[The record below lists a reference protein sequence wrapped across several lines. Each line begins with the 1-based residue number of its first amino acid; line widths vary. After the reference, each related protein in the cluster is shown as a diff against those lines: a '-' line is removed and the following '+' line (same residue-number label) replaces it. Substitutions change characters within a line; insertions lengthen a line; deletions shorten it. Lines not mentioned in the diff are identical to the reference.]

1 MENNKLYAAAY
12 VKEINVEERT
22 ITAWASKGTLDRDTE
37 IIRGKGWDTE
47 DFQRHPVIL
56 VNHKRHEL
64 WVGKALWTK
73 KSKEGLLFKA
83 QFATTEAAQ
92 EAFQLIKD
100 TDMAAFSV
108 GFEVKEFKDMTVS
121 ELEDFE
127 KELLPKGIK
136 STDRVR
142 VYTKVKLLEISMVS
156 LPANPTALLLAA
168 QEGRIKTKSL
178 IDDVDVEEIVP
189 TIDKS
194 FDGITSEKVADR
206 MCELVDAGV
215 CLSNPEGFEHQET
228 KAAIMTDEQFTDYV
242 DELVTLKEAVE
253 KELAEEQ
260 EPTEPMITVKLK
272 DDKILVDKNAIAQ
285 AVKEKLDILKAEI
298 KESTDR
304 EMKKVLGKVV

>member
-37 IIRGKGWDTE
+37 IIRGKGWNTE
-47 DFQRHPVIL
+47 DFQGHPVIL

-83 QFATTEAAQ
+83 QFATTEAGK

-100 TDMAAFSV
+100 TEIAAFSV
-108 GFEVKEFKDMTVS
+108 GFEVLEFKDMTVS

-127 KELLPKGIK
+127 RESLPKDIK
-136 STDRVR
+136 STDKVR
-142 VYTKVKLLEISMVS
+142 VYTKVKLLEISLVS

-178 IDDVDVEEIVP
+178 IEDVDVEEIEP
-189 TIDKS
+189 TTAD
-194 FDGITSEKVADR
+194 DEITPEKMAER
-206 MCELVDAGV
+206 MLTLVDADV
-215 CLSNPEGFEHQET
+215 CLSTLAGYNHQET
-228 KAAIMTDEQFTDYV
+228 KAAIMTDEQFTEYV
-242 DELVTLKEAVE
+242 DEMVTLKEAIE
-253 KELAEEQ
+253 KELAEEEE

-272 DDKILVDKNAIAQ
+272 DDKILVDKNTIAQ
-285 AVKEKLDILKAEI
+285 AVKEKLDILKTEI
-298 KESTDR
+298 KESTDQ